1 MAFASATP
9 TQREVLRD
17 TIVNASK
24 LIERAVETG
33 AVLSYSSEIDKLGPQ
48 TVVALHAAGAG
59 SSGTTAVVGNGAA
72 VVMKNSAGTTVG
84 SNGTITVV
92 GGVLTEA
99 KAPATT
105 ALVVNAGAYTVPV
118 TGSYATKAT
127 FTVANGVITAIVL
140 S

>member
-1 MAFASATP
+1 M
-9 TQREVLRD
+9 
-17 TIVNASK
+17 
-24 LIERAVETG
+24 
-33 AVLSYSSEIDKLGPQ
+33 
-48 TVVALHAAGAG
+48 VARHAAGAG

-84 SNGTITVV
+84 SNGTS
-92 GGVLTEA
+92 
-99 KAPATT
+99 
-105 ALVVNAGAYTVPV
+105 AGAYTVPV